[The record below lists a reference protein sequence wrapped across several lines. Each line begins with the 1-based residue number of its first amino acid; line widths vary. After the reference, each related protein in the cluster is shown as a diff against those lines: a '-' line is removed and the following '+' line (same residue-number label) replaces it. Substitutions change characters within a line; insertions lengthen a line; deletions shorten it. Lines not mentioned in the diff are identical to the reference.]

1 MFVYILFYLSKVR
14 NVHDVKVNVFFS
26 SLRQEACSGLLP
38 PGLVP
43 AEHVHG
49 AVPLGE
55 GLGHAVADAGVGA
68 RHAGDLAV
76 HVLPYVRTYV
86 CIKFISPF
94 RKNDNERDTVD
105 RIDSIAT

>member
-1 MFVYILFYLSKVR
+1 MPPVFKFVIYLKMTFYDCWTHVLYLSEIR
-14 NVHDVKVNVFFS
+14 NVHDVKVNVVVS
-26 SLRQEACSGLLP
+26 GLRQEAGSGLLP

-55 GLGHAVADAGVGA
+55 GPGHAVADAGVGP

-76 HVLPYVRTYV
+76 HILPYHR
-86 CIKFISPF
+86 
-94 RKNDNERDTVD
+94 
-105 RIDSIAT
+105 